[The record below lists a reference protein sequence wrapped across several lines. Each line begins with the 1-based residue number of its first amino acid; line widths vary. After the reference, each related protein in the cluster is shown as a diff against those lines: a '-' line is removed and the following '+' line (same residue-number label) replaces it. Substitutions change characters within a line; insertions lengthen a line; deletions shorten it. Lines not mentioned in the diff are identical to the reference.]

1 MKKVKSTSDEL
12 RAEYKRSDFKKPVAT
27 VRVFLTVGFSLDD
40 EPTVNSNCELTV
52 ATSPNR
58 YPRVA
63 PRSRLAGPLR
73 SQDRPWIGRGDPSAD
88 GRSRPSADGLR
99 VFVGRPD
106 ASGRHPRSPA
116 EPKQ

>member
-73 SQDRPWIGRGDPSAD
+73 SQDGPGIGRGD
-88 GRSRPSADGLR
+88 PSADGLR

-106 ASGRHPRSPA
+106 ASGRHPRSG
-116 EPKQ
+116 EPQSF